1 MLVNVATFLLYII
14 YFYFLYVFYVF
25 YHRVSSKNEIKQRAG
40 GFVFWI
46 KELLSFENLAH
57 DTLNL

>member
-1 MLVNVATFLLYII
+1 MYLHFYYILYIFI
-14 YFYFLYVFYVF
+14 FCMYFMCF

-40 GFVFWI
+40 GFVLWT
-46 KELLSFENLAH
+46 KESSKASFENLAH